1 MKSLKEYLVPTVTL
15 FIICLVATML
25 LGMTNE
31 ITAPI
36 IAELAA
42 ETERKSRQV
51 VFADAKEFGEAKISE
66 DGTSVAAALDENKN
80 VIGYVV
86 VNSEKGY
93 GGDISVMTGV
103 DLEGKVT
110 GVNILSHSETAG
122 LGANATNESFRSRFI
137 GLAEGI
143 TVSKDKPG
151 ENSIDALTG
160 ATITSRAVVNAVNA
174 AIEAAG
180 GESNG

>member
-15 FIICLVATML
+15 FIICLVATLL
-25 LGMTNE
+25 LGVTNE
-31 ITAPI
+31 VTAPI
-36 IAELAA
+36 IADLAV
-42 ETERKSRQV
+42 ETERKSRQI
-51 VFADAKEFGEAKISE
+51 VFADAADFGEAKISE
-66 DGTSVAAALDENKN
+66 DGTSVVAALDENSN
-80 VIGYVV
+80 TIGYVV

-103 DLEGKVT
+103 DLNGKVT

-122 LGANATNESFRSRFI
+122 LGANATSEKFRDKFI
-137 GLAEGI
+137 GLIEGI

-180 GESNG
+180 GENNG

>member
-1 MKSLKEYLVPTVTL
+1 MKNLKDYLVPTVTL
-15 FIICLVATML
+15 FIICLVSTLL

-51 VFADAKEFGEAKISE
+51 VFSQAADFGEATVSD
-66 DGTSVAAALDENKN
+66 DGTSLVAALDEEGKT
-80 VIGYVV
+80 IGYVV
-86 VNSEKGY
+86 VNTEKGY

-103 DLEGKVT
+103 DLNGKVT

-122 LGANATNESFRSRFI
+122 LGANATGEKFRNQFVN
-137 GLAEGI
+137 LVKGI
-143 TVSKDKPG
+143 TVSKGEGG
-151 ENSIDALTG
+151 ENSIDAITG
-160 ATITSRAVVNAVNA
+160 ATITSKAVTAAVNA
-174 AIEAAG
+174 AIKAAG
-180 GESNG
+180 GENNG